1 MSGGYPGTGYQEEI
15 WPVLGGEKVVMKGNS
30 YVEEHEELGYV
41 NVLTIHLVA
50 KEKYQKRNDKTPR
63 RKKIVAA
70 YSSSG
75 GNDDDCIYFDVN
87 SLNNMMHGAQQPY
100 HTVNEASGFNLG

>member
-1 MSGGYPGTGYQEEI
+1 
-15 WPVLGGEKVVMKGNS
+15 MKDNS
-30 YVEEHEELGYV
+30 YVEECEELGYV

-63 RKKIVAA
+63 RKKVAAA

-75 GNDDDCIYFDVN
+75 GNDNNNN
-87 SLNNMMHGAQQPY
+87 SKILVYDYLLG
-100 HTVNEASGFNLG
+100 EFNLLSIRGAATLS